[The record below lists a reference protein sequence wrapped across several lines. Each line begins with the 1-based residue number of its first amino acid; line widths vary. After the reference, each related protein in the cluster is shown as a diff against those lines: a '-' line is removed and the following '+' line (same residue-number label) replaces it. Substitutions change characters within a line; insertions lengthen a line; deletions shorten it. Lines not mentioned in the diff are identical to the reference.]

1 MHACLALLSS
11 SCKCWD
17 DGVGNVTQGIAGL
30 RGKLLLLAE
39 LVLRYKLGLGS
50 KLILRHKLSL
60 WHKLSLL
67 TKLCLKLVGLRKLCL
82 YKLLSILNKLLSCL
96 NELLSILCKL
106 LSILQ
111 ELLSILYEI
120 VSTGSELTCHSLHYR
135 PSILCQLVWNILNKL
150 PWIWLELIKTGL
162 GCLAWLRTKIVCH
175 CIHNCI
181 LCSPHELANHFL
193 K

>member
-11 SCKCWD
+11 SCKCRD

-50 KLILRHKLSL
+50 KLIL
-60 WHKLSLL
+60 L

-82 YKLLSILNKLLSCL
+82 HKLLSIL

-120 VSTGSELTCHSLHYR
+120 VSTGSELTCHSLHYG
-135 PSILCQLVWNILNKL
+135 PSILCQLVWSILNEL
-150 PWIWLELIKTGL
+150 PWI
-162 GCLAWLRTKIVCH
+162 
-175 CIHNCI
+175 
-181 LCSPHELANHFL
+181 
-193 K
+193 

>member
-11 SCKCWD
+11 SCKCRD

-50 KLILRHKLSL
+50 KLILRHKLI
-60 WHKLSLL
+60 LL

-82 YKLLSILNKLLSCL
+82 YKLLSILH
-96 NELLSILCKL
+96 KL

-120 VSTGSELTCHSLHYR
+120 VSTGSELTCHSLHYW
-135 PSILCQLVWNILNKL
+135 PS
-150 PWIWLELIKTGL
+150 
-162 GCLAWLRTKIVCH
+162 
-175 CIHNCI
+175 
-181 LCSPHELANHFL
+181 
-193 K
+193 

>member
-11 SCKCWD
+11 SCKCRD

-30 RGKLLLLAE
+30 RGKLLLLAK

-67 TKLCLKLVGLRKLCL
+67 TKLGLKLVGLRKLCL
-82 YKLLSILNKLLSCL
+82 YKLLSILNKLLSF
-96 NELLSILCKL
+96 
-106 LSILQ
+106 LQ

-150 PWIWLELIKTGL
+150 PWIKTGL
-162 GCLAWLRTKIVCH
+162 GCLA
-175 CIHNCI
+175 
-181 LCSPHELANHFL
+181 
-193 K
+193 